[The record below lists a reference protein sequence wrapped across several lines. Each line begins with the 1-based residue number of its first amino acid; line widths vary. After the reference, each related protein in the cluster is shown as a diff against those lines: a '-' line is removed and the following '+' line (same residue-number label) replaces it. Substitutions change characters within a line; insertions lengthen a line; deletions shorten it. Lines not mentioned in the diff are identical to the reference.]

1 VFFNPET
8 LVKVIRDAKIKMNVL
23 LRSVNEGDNEFL
35 YRVYASTREEE
46 LKPAGWG
53 AEQLESF
60 LRMQFAAQDT
70 HYRAH
75 YPDAEFLVIS
85 EGEIPAGRLYL
96 YRHPKE
102 LRIMDIALLPEHRS
116 KGIGSYLLRNLQQ
129 QAKKIGQALTIHVEK
144 ENPALNLYH
153 RLGFE
158 AAEDRGVYLFMKWI
172 SEN

>member
-1 VFFNPET
+1 
-8 LVKVIRDAKIKMNVL
+8 MNVL
-23 LRSVNEGDNEFL
+23 LRSVNEDDNEFL

-53 AEQLESF
+53 PEQLESF
-60 LRMQFAAQDT
+60 LRMQFSAQDT

-75 YPDAEFLVIS
+75 YPGAEFLIIS
-85 EGEIPAGRLYL
+85 DVEIPTGRLYL

-116 KGIGSYLLRNLQQ
+116 KGIGSFLLRSLQQ
-129 QAKKIGQALTIHVEK
+129 EAKLSGQALTIHVEK

-153 RLGFE
+153 RLGFHE
-158 AAEDRGVYLFMKWI
+158 EEDRGVYFFMKWVPPA
-172 SEN
+172 